1 MSAKKM
7 TIQGKKNSHLVY
19 GEYNPLS
26 EFTVALHQTSERLV
40 YGLWSDLRI
49 PIEAAADDG

>member
-1 MSAKKM
+1 M